1 MRDTSPLG
9 LVLILLMKLP
19 ISPNIEVATLRT
31 NTPNKYYFFFDG
43 NSKYYFGVGKLD
55 DAKHGHTFH
64 HTRAE
69 KQTLKIR
76 EEKSTL

>member
-1 MRDTSPLG
+1 MTGDISPLG

-19 ISPNIEVATLRT
+19 ISPNKEVTSLRT
-31 NTPNKYYFFFDG
+31 NTP
-43 NSKYYFGVGKLD
+43 SKYYFGVGKLD